1 MRETESSIEKRNT
14 HKNHLSK
21 DENLHIS
28 FLCCIFALEMT
39 NQSLYDIILPLAI
52 ADVYTYNIPEALL
65 PIAYRQSPIIG
76 CRVLVPLGKKSIIGI
91 IYRQHEGELPA
102 NVKVRDVL
110 QIIDD
115 TPIVTT
121 EQLKLWEWLSS
132 YYMCTLGEVM
142 AAALPSE
149 IIDDNYSAATT
160 QYIQLSPAFLAKEAQ
175 EQLLGE
181 LKRAKKQEQLV
192 RDFLRLAQN
201 YQVERRA
208 LLDQSGVSGAILRT
222 LIDKGIFL
230 EEERP
235 ISRLR
240 QYNGET
246 QQPHPL
252 DSQQTKAIKEIRES
266 WQEKNVTL
274 LHGVTSS
281 GKTEVYIHLI
291 EEVLQQGKQVLY
303 LVPEIALTTQLTDR
317 LQAVFGDKLVV
328 YHSKFS
334 NAERV
339 EIYNQVQCSSTE
351 VQHSSKLSSEEKT
364 ILNYIEREALN
375 HAEQVETPKTRGRLI
390 LGARSAIFLPF
401 SNLGLIIVDEEHEPS
416 YKQQDPAPRYH
427 ARSAAIMMAHWYGAK
442 VLLGTATPS
451 IESYYN
457 ALTGKYGLVE
467 MTERFQGLQLPQITL
482 IDLQRQYHRKEM
494 YGHFSD
500 PLVDRIR
507 EELAKGKQVI
517 LFQNRRG
524 YAPFLQCPSCGEVP
538 KCPNC
543 DVSMTYHKAN
553 RTLVCHCCGHS
564 SSAQNHCPK
573 CKTEYRTQG
582 FGTERLEEEI
592 QGLFPEARVLRMDLD
607 STRKKDAYQTIID
620 RFAKHEVDILIGTQ
634 MVTKGLHFND
644 VSLVAVLQADSLLN
658 QPDFRSYEHAFQMLE
673 QVSGRAGRTGSQGEV
688 MIQTFNTKNPV
699 FEFLK
704 THNYKGLYHQQIAER
719 ELFKYPPYQRLIM
732 LTLRHRDLGR
742 LEAAATLLQQ
752 SLQQSF
758 GERVSGVIIPS
769 VTKVNNQWVRQI
781 RLRVETTAN
790 ITRAKALV
798 KEHIAI
804 VQQHEKCKG
813 TIILP
818 DVDPM

>member
-1 MRETESSIEKRNT
+1 MQ
-14 HKNHLSK
+14 
-21 DENLHIS
+21 
-28 FLCCIFALEMT
+28 F
-39 NQSLYDIILPLAI
+39 DIILPLAI
-52 ADVYTYNIPEALL
+52 ADVYTYNIPDALL
-65 PIAYRQSPIIG
+65 PIANRQLPTTG
-76 CRVLVPLGKKSIIGI
+76 CRVLVPLGKKSVIGI

-102 NVKVRDVL
+102 SVKVRDAL
-110 QIIDD
+110 QIIDE
-115 TPIVTT
+115 TPIITA

-160 QYIQLSPAFLAKEAQ
+160 QYIQLSPAYLAKEAQ

-181 LKRAKKQEQLV
+181 LKRAKKQEQLM

-201 YQVERRA
+201 YQVERRV
-208 LLDQSGVSGAILRT
+208 LLEQSGVSGAILRT
-222 LIDKGIFL
+222 LIDKQIFL
-230 EEERP
+230 EEDRP

-240 QYNGET
+240 QYTGET
-246 QQPHPL
+246 QKPHAL
-252 DSQQTKAIKEIRES
+252 DSQQSRAREEIRKS

-317 LQAVFGDKLVV
+317 LQAVFGDQLVV

-339 EIYNQVQCSSTE
+339 EIYHE
-351 VQHSSKLSSEEKT
+351 VKGDEAMR
-364 ILNYIEREALN
+364 REAR
-375 HAEQVETPKTRGRLI
+375 VI

-401 SNLGLIIVDEEHEPS
+401 SDLGLIIVDEEHEPS

-427 ARSAAIMMAHWYGAK
+427 ARSAAIMIANWYGAK

-457 ALTGKYGLVE
+457 ALNGKYGLVE
-467 MTERFQGLQLPQITL
+467 MTERFQGLQLPHITL

-494 YGHFSD
+494 YGHFAD

-564 SSAQNHCPK
+564 TIAPNYCPK

-592 QGLFPEARVLRMDLD
+592 QGLFPDARVLRMDLD

-688 MIQTFNTKNPV
+688 MIQTFDPKNS
-699 FEFLK
+699 LYQ
-704 THNYKGLYHQQIAER
+704 HLIQHDYQGLYAEQIAER
-719 ELFKYPPYQRLIM
+719 KAFGFPPYHRMIM
-732 LTLRHRDLGR
+732 LTLKHRDIDR
-742 LEAAATLLQQ
+742 LATASRLLQQ
-752 SLQQSF
+752 QLQQVF
-758 GERVSGVIIPS
+758 GTRVSGVILPS
-769 VTKVNNQWVRQI
+769 IARTQNMYVRQI
-781 RLRVETTAN
+781 RLTIEANAN
-790 ITRAKALV
+790 IARAKEMV
-798 KEHIAI
+798 REQIMF
-804 VQQHEKCKG
+804 VQQQTTCKG

>member
-1 MRETESSIEKRNT
+1 M
-14 HKNHLSK
+14 L
-21 DENLHIS
+21 
-28 FLCCIFALEMT
+28 F
-39 NQSLYDIILPLAI
+39 DIILPLAI
-52 ADVYTYNIPEALL
+52 ADVYTYRVVDAREASYGTAA
-65 PIAYRQSPIIG
+65 PIGYGTAMPIGYGTAQAPIG

-91 IYRQHEGELPA
+91 IYRKHEGELPE

-115 TPIVTT
+115 TPIVTA
-121 EQLKLWEWLSS
+121 EQLKLWEWLSN

-149 IIDDNYSAATT
+149 IIDDNYSATTT
-160 QYIQLSPAFLAKEAQ
+160 QYIHLHPSQADPLQREITLNSLR
-175 EQLLGE
+175 
-181 LKRAKKQEQLV
+181 RAKAQYKLLEAA
-192 RDFLRLAQN
+192 LRLMGYEAMRRKGN
-201 YQVERRA
+201 EASGIERRV
-208 LLDQSGVSGAILRT
+208 LLEESGVSSAILRI
-222 LIDKGIFL
+222 LIEKEIL
-230 EEERP
+230 CEEERP

-240 QYNGET
+240 QYRGET
-246 QQPHPL
+246 QLPHNL
-252 DSQQTKAIKEIRES
+252 DNQQSRAIAEIRKS

-291 EEVLQQGKQVLY
+291 EEVLKQGKQVLY

-339 EIYNQVQCSSTE
+339 EIYHACHGTPDIGRAEPYGTGDALWDGQRPIGN
-351 VQHSSKLSSEEKT
+351 EEK
-364 ILNYIEREALN
+364 
-375 HAEQVETPKTRGRLI
+375 GRVI

-401 SNLGLIIVDEEHEPS
+401 SDLGLIIVDEEHEPS

-427 ARSAAIMMAHWYGAK
+427 ARSAAIMMASWYGAK

-451 IESYYN
+451 IESYHN
-457 ALTGKYGLVE
+457 ALSGKYGLVE
-467 MTERFQGLQLPQITL
+467 MTERFQGLQLPQITM

-494 YGHFSD
+494 YGHFAD
-500 PLVDRIR
+500 PLVYRIR

-524 YAPFLQCPSCGEVP
+524 YAPFLQCPNCGEVP

-688 MIQTFNTKNPV
+688 MIQTFDPKNS
-699 FEFLK
+699 LYQ
-704 THNYKGLYHQQIAER
+704 HLIQHDYQGLYTEQITER
-719 ELFKYPPYQRLIM
+719 KVFGFPPYHRMIM
-732 LTLRHRDLGR
+732 LTLKHRDMQR
-742 LEAAATLLQQ
+742 LTAASDMLQQ
-752 SLQQSF
+752 RLQQAFST
-758 GERVSGVIIPS
+758 RVSGVILPS
-769 VTKVNNQWVRQI
+769 IARTQNMYVRQI
-781 RLRVETTAN
+781 RLTIEANAN
-790 ITRAKALV
+790 ITRAKKMV
-798 KEHIAI
+798 REQIMF
-804 VQQHEKCKG
+804 VQQQTTCKG

>member
-1 MRETESSIEKRNT
+1 MLIYCFLIK
-14 HKNHLSK
+14 KC
-21 DENLHIS
+21 S
-28 FLCCIFALEMT
+28 FTCTCVFFVVPLQQMM

-65 PIAYRQSPIIG
+65 PIANSQSPITG

-102 NVKVRDVL
+102 SVKVRDVL

-115 TPIVTT
+115 TPIVTA

-160 QYIQLSPAFLAKEAQ
+160 QYIQLSPAYLAKEAQ

-192 RDFLRLAQN
+192 RDFLRLEQN
-201 YQVERRA
+201 YQVERRV
-208 LLDQSGVSGAILRT
+208 LLEQSGVSGAILRT

-240 QYNGET
+240 QYNGEI

-252 DSQQTKAIKEIRES
+252 DSQQSRAITEIQES
-266 WQEKNVTL
+266 WREKTVTL

-339 EIYNQVQCSSTE
+339 EIYHE
-351 VQHSSKLSSEEKT
+351 VKGDEAMR
-364 ILNYIEREALN
+364 REAR
-375 HAEQVETPKTRGRLI
+375 VI

-427 ARSAAIMMAHWYGAK
+427 ARSTAIMMASWYGAK

-451 IESYYN
+451 IESYHN
-457 ALTGKYGLVE
+457 ALSGKYGLVK
-467 MTERFQGLQLPQITL
+467 MTERFQGLQLPQITM

-494 YGHFSD
+494 YGHFAD
-500 PLVDRIR
+500 PLVYRIR

-524 YAPFLQCPSCGEVP
+524 YAPVLQCTKCGEAP

-543 DVSMTYHKAN
+543 DVTMTYHKATN
-553 RTLVCHCCGHS
+553 SLVCHYCGHS
-564 SSAQNHCPK
+564 TRIPSQCPK
-573 CKTEYRTQG
+573 CGGEMRTQG

-592 QGLFPEARVLRMDLD
+592 QGLFPDARVLRMDLD

-644 VSLVAVLQADSLLN
+644 VSLVAVLQADSILN
-658 QPDFRSYEHAFQMLE
+658 QPDFRSYEYAFQMLE

-688 MIQTFNTKNPV
+688 MIQTFNPKNPV
-699 FEFLK
+699 FEHLK
-704 THNYKGLYHQQIAER
+704 AHDYEGLYKQQIAER

-752 SLQQSF
+752 RLQQSF
-758 GERVSGVIIPS
+758 GERVSGVIIPA
-769 VTKVNNQWVRQI
+769 VTKISNQWVRQI
-781 RLRVETTAN
+781 RLRIETTAN
-790 ITRAKALV
+790 ITHAKALL
-798 KEHIAI
+798 KEHISF
-804 VQQHEKCKG
+804 VQQQDKCKG

>member
-1 MRETESSIEKRNT
+1 MRT
-14 HKNHLSK
+14 
-21 DENLHIS
+21 
-28 FLCCIFALEMT
+28 CIFYCTFAVEMI

-52 ADVYTYNIPEALL
+52 ADVYTYQVVDARGASYGTATP
-65 PIAYRQSPIIG
+65 IG

-91 IYRQHEGELPA
+91 IYRKHEGELPA

-110 QIIDD
+110 QIVDD
-115 TPIVTT
+115 TPIITA
-121 EQLKLWEWLSS
+121 EQLKLWEWLSN

-160 QYIQLSPAFLAKEAQ
+160 QYIQLAPAYLAKEAQ
-175 EQLLGE
+175 EQLFGE

-201 YQVERRA
+201 YQVERR
-208 LLDQSGVSGAILRT
+208 LLLEQTGVSGAILRT
-222 LIDKGIFL
+222 LIDKGVFL
-230 EEERP
+230 EEQRP

-240 QYNGET
+240 QYTGQV
-246 QQPHPL
+246 QQPHCL
-252 DSQQTKAIKEIRES
+252 DEQQSQALTAIKQS
-266 WQEKNVTL
+266 WNKTAVTL

-291 EEVLQQGKQVLY
+291 DEMLKQGKQVLY

-339 EIYNQVQCSSTE
+339 EIYNE
-351 VQHSSKLSSEEKT
+351 VKGER
-364 ILNYIEREALN
+364 REAKGK
-375 HAEQVETPKTRGRLI
+375 VI

-401 SNLGLIIVDEEHEPS
+401 SDLGLIIVDEEHEPS

-451 IESYYN
+451 IESYHN
-457 ALTGKYGLVE
+457 ALSGKYGLVE
-467 MTERFQGLQLPQITL
+467 MTERFQGLQLPIITM

-494 YGHFSD
+494 YGHFAD
-500 PLVDRIR
+500 PLVDKIR

-524 YAPFLQCPSCGEVP
+524 YAPVLQCTKCGEAP

-543 DVSMTYHKAN
+543 DVTMTYHKATN
-553 RTLVCHCCGHS
+553 SLVCHYCGHS
-564 SSAQNHCPK
+564 TRIPSQCPK
-573 CKTEYRTQG
+573 CGGEMRTQG

-592 QGLFPEARVLRMDLD
+592 KGLFPEARVARMDLD

-620 RFAKHEVDILIGTQ
+620 RFARHEVDILIGTQ

-658 QPDFRSYEHAFQMLE
+658 TPDFRSYEQAFQMLE

-688 MIQTFNTKNPV
+688 MIQTFNPKNPV
-699 FEFLK
+699 FEYLK
-704 THNYKGLYHQQIAER
+704 AHDYNGLYNQQIAER

-742 LEAAATLLQQ
+742 LDAAATLLQQ
-752 SLQQSF
+752 RLQQSF

-769 VTKVNNQWVRQI
+769 VTKISNQWVRQI

-790 ITRAKALV
+790 IARAKALL
-798 KEHIAI
+798 KEHII
-804 VQQHEKCKG
+804 FVQQQDKCKG

>member
-1 MRETESSIEKRNT
+1 M
-14 HKNHLSK
+14 
-21 DENLHIS
+21 HIS
-28 FLCCIFALEMT
+28 FLFCTFAFEMT

-52 ADVYTYNIPEALL
+52 SDVYTYNIPETIQY
-65 PIAYRQSPIIG
+65 PQIG
-76 CRVLVPLGKKSIIGI
+76 SRVLVPIGRKSIIGI
-91 IYRQHEGELPA
+91 IYRRHEGELAP
-102 NVKVRDVL
+102 NIKVRD
-110 QIIDD
+110 IIQVIDEQ
-115 TPIVTT
+115 PIVTPK
-121 EQLKLWEWLSS
+121 QLQLWEWLAQ

-160 QYIQLSPAFLAKEAQ
+160 QYIQLSPAYIAIEAQ
-175 EQLLGE
+175 EQLFRE
-181 LKRAKKQEQLV
+181 LQRAKKQEQLV

-201 YQVERRA
+201 YQVERRV
-208 LLDQSGVSGAILRT
+208 LLEQSGVSGAILRI
-222 LIDKGIFL
+222 LIDKGVFL
-230 EEERP
+230 EEQRP
-235 ISRLR
+235 ISRLQ
-240 QYNGET
+240 QYTGET
-246 QQPHPL
+246 QSPHTL
-252 DSQQTKAIKEIRES
+252 DQQQSHALTAIQQA
-266 WQEKNVTL
+266 WEKTPVTL

-291 EEVLQQGKQVLY
+291 DQVLKQGKQVLY

-317 LQAVFGDKLVV
+317 LRAVFGDQLVV
-328 YHSKFS
+328 YHSRFS

-339 EIYNQVQCSSTE
+339 EIYNQV
-351 VQHSSKLSSEEKT
+351 
-364 ILNYIEREALN
+364 RGDEAMRRR
-375 HAEQVETPKTRGRLI
+375 ADEAKGMVI

-401 SNLGLIIVDEEHEPS
+401 NDLGLIIVDEEHEPS

-467 MTERFQGLQLPQITL
+467 MKERFKGLQLPQITMV
-482 IDLQRQYHRKEM
+482 DLQRQYHRKEM
-494 YGHFSD
+494 YGHFAD

-524 YAPFLQCPSCGEVP
+524 YAPVLQCTQCGEAP

-543 DVSMTYHKAN
+543 DVTMTYHKATN
-553 RTLVCHCCGHS
+553 ALVCHYCGHS
-564 SSAQNHCPK
+564 TRIPSKCPK
-573 CKTEYRTQG
+573 CGGEMRTQG

-592 QGLFPEARVLRMDLD
+592 KGLFPEARVARMDLD
-607 STRKKDAYQTIID
+607 STRKKDSYQQIID
-620 RFAKHEVDILIGTQ
+620 DFAAHRVDILIGTQ

-658 QPDFRSYEHAFQMLE
+658 MPDFRSYEQAFQMLE

-688 MIQTFNTKNPV
+688 MIQTFNPKNPV
-699 FEFLK
+699 FEYLK
-704 THNYKGLYHQQIAER
+704 AHDYEGLYKQQIAER

-742 LEAAATLLQQ
+742 LDAAATLLQQ
-752 SLQQSF
+752 RLQQSF
-758 GERVSGVIIPS
+758 GERISGVIIPS
-769 VTKVNNQWVRQI
+769 VTKISNQWVRQI

-790 ITRAKALV
+790 IARAKAIL
-798 KEHIAI
+798 KEQILF
-804 VQQHEKCKG
+804 VQQQEKCKG

>member
-1 MRETESSIEKRNT
+1 
-14 HKNHLSK
+14 
-21 DENLHIS
+21 
-28 FLCCIFALEMT
+28 MT
-39 NQSLYDIILPLAI
+39 NNRLVDIILPLAI
-52 ADVYTYNIPEALL
+52 SDVYTYRVSGNGDRVSDIGDRVSDAAL
-65 PIAYRQSPIIG
+65 IG

-91 IYRQHEGELPA
+91 IYREHEGELPA
-102 NVKVRDVL
+102 NVKVRDIEQVV
-110 QIIDD
+110 DK
-115 TPIVTT
+115 TPIVTA
-121 EQLKLWEWLSS
+121 EQLKLWEWLSN

-160 QYIQLSPAFLAKEAQ
+160 QYIQLAPAYLAKEAQ
-175 EQLLGE
+175 EQLLGAFQ
-181 LKRAKKQEQLV
+181 RAKKQEQLV

-201 YQVERRA
+201 YQVERRV
-208 LLDQSGVSGAILRT
+208 LLEQSGVSGAILRT

-240 QYNGET
+240 QYRGET
-246 QQPHPL
+246 QLPHNL
-252 DSQQTKAIKEIRES
+252 DNQQSRAIAEIRKS

-291 EEVLQQGKQVLY
+291 EEVLKQGKQVLY

-339 EIYNQVQCSSTE
+339 EIYHACHGTPDIGRAEPYGTAKGLWDGQRPIGDE
-351 VQHSSKLSSEEKT
+351 AMR
-364 ILNYIEREALN
+364 REAR
-375 HAEQVETPKTRGRLI
+375 VI

-401 SNLGLIIVDEEHEPS
+401 SDLGLIIVDEEHEPS

-427 ARSAAIMMAHWYGAK
+427 ARSAAIMMAQWYGAK

-451 IESYYN
+451 IESYHN
-457 ALTGKYGLVE
+457 ALSGKYGLVE
-467 MTERFQGLQLPQITL
+467 MTERYQGLQLPHITL

-494 YGHFSD
+494 YGHFAD

-507 EELAKGKQVI
+507 EELAKDKQVI

-553 RTLVCHCCGHS
+553 HILVCHCCGHS
-564 SSAQNHCPK
+564 ATAPNHCPK
-573 CKTEYRTQG
+573 CKTEYRAQG

-592 QGLFPEARVLRMDLD
+592 QGLFPKARVLRMDLD

-620 RFAKHEVDILIGTQ
+620 QFAKHEVDILIGTQ

-658 QPDFRSYEHAFQMLE
+658 QPNFRSYEQAFQMLE

-688 MIQTFNTKNPV
+688 MIQTFDPKNSLYQHLI
-699 FEFLK
+699 E
-704 THNYKGLYHQQIAER
+704 HDYQGLYAEQIAER
-719 ELFKYPPYQRLIM
+719 KAFGFPPYHRMIM
-732 LTLRHRDLGR
+732 LTLKHRDMQR
-742 LEAAATLLQQ
+742 LTAASDMLQQ
-752 SLQQSF
+752 RLQQVF
-758 GERVSGVIIPS
+758 GARISGVIMPS
-769 VTKVNNQWVRQI
+769 IARTQNMHVRQI
-781 RLRVETTAN
+781 RLTIEANAN
-790 ITRAKALV
+790 IARAKEMVREQIKLV
-798 KEHIAI
+798 L
-804 VQQHEKCKG
+804 QHATCKG
-813 TIILP
+813 TIIQP

>member
-1 MRETESSIEKRNT
+1 M
-14 HKNHLSK
+14 L
-21 DENLHIS
+21 
-28 FLCCIFALEMT
+28 F
-39 NQSLYDIILPLAI
+39 DIILPLAI
-52 ADVYTYNIPEALL
+52 ADVYTYRVVDAREASYGTAA
-65 PIAYRQSPIIG
+65 PIGNGTAQAPIG

-91 IYRQHEGELPA
+91 IYRKHEGELPES
-102 NVKVRDVL
+102 VKVRDIL
-110 QIIDD
+110 QIVDD
-115 TPIVTT
+115 TPIVTA

-160 QYIQLSPAFLAKEAQ
+160 QYIQLAPAYLAKEAQ
-175 EQLLGE
+175 EQLLGAFQ
-181 LKRAKKQEQLV
+181 RAKKQEQLV

-201 YQVERRA
+201 YQVERRV
-208 LLDQSGVSGAILRT
+208 LLEQSGVSGAILRT

-230 EEERP
+230 EEEHP

-240 QYNGET
+240 QYRGET
-246 QQPHPL
+246 QLPHNL
-252 DSQQTKAIKEIRES
+252 DNQQSRAIAEIRKS

-291 EEVLQQGKQVLY
+291 EEVLKQGKQVLY

-339 EIYNQVQCSSTE
+339 EIYHACHGTPDVGRAKAYGVMGKGEWTPSGLMDASLMGKGDE
-351 VQHSSKLSSEEKT
+351 AMR
-364 ILNYIEREALN
+364 REAR
-375 HAEQVETPKTRGRLI
+375 VI

-401 SNLGLIIVDEEHEPS
+401 SELGLIIVDEEHEPS

-427 ARSAAIMMAHWYGAK
+427 ARSAAIMMASWYGAK

-451 IESYYN
+451 IESYHN
-457 ALTGKYGLVE
+457 ALSGKYGLVE
-467 MTERFQGLQLPQITL
+467 MTERFQGLQLPQITM

-494 YGHFSD
+494 YGHFAD

-553 RTLVCHCCGHS
+553 HTLVCHCCGHS
-564 SSAQNHCPK
+564 TTAPNHCPK
-573 CKTEYRTQG
+573 CNTEYRTQG

-592 QGLFPEARVLRMDLD
+592 HGLFPAARVLRMDLD

-620 RFAKHEVDILIGTQ
+620 QFAKHEVDILIGTQ

-658 QPDFRSYEHAFQMLE
+658 QPNFRSYEQAFQMLE

-688 MIQTFNTKNPV
+688 MIQTFDPKNSLYQHLI
-699 FEFLK
+699 E
-704 THNYKGLYHQQIAER
+704 HDYQGLYAEQIADR
-719 ELFKYPPYQRLIM
+719 KAFGFPPYHRMIM
-732 LTLRHRDLGR
+732 LTLKHRDMQR
-742 LEAAATLLQQ
+742 LTTASDMLQQ
-752 SLQQSF
+752 RLQQVF
-758 GERVSGVIIPS
+758 GARISGVIMPS
-769 VTKVNNQWVRQI
+769 IARTQNMHVRQI
-781 RLRVETTAN
+781 RLTIEANAN
-790 ITRAKALV
+790 IARAKEMVREQIKLV
-798 KEHIAI
+798 L
-804 VQQHEKCKG
+804 QHATCKG
-813 TIILP
+813 TIIQP

>member
-1 MRETESSIEKRNT
+1 
-14 HKNHLSK
+14 
-21 DENLHIS
+21 
-28 FLCCIFALEMT
+28 MT
-39 NQSLYDIILPLAI
+39 NHSLYDIILPLAI
-52 ADVYTYNIPEALL
+52 ADVYTYNIPASLL
-65 PIAYRQSPIIG
+65 PIANSQSPLTG
-76 CRVLVPLGKKSIIGI
+76 RRVLVPLGKKSIIGI
-91 IYRQHEGELPA
+91 IYRKHEGELPA

-115 TPIVTT
+115 TPIVTA

-160 QYIQLSPAFLAKEAQ
+160 QYIQLSPAYLAKEAQ
-175 EQLLGE
+175 EQLLGD

-201 YQVERRA
+201 YQVERR
-208 LLDQSGVSGAILRT
+208 LLLEQAGVSGAILRT

-230 EEERP
+230 EEARA

-240 QYNGET
+240 QYTGEI
-246 QQPHPL
+246 QQPHTL
-252 DSQQTKAIKEIRES
+252 DSQQSRAIAAIRES

-274 LHGVTSS
+274 LHGITSS

-291 EEVLQQGKQVLY
+291 EEILNQGKQVLY

-328 YHSKFS
+328 YHSRFS

-339 EIYNQVQCSSTE
+339 EIYNTIQE
-351 VQHSSKLSSEEKT
+351 NKSKFKIQNSK
-364 ILNYIEREALN
+364 
-375 HAEQVETPKTRGRLI
+375 LI

-401 SNLGLIIVDEEHEPS
+401 SELGLIIVDEEHEPS

-427 ARSAAIMMAHWYGAK
+427 ARSAAIMMAQWYGAK

-451 IESYYN
+451 IESYHN
-457 ALTGKYGLVE
+457 ALSGKYGLVE

-494 YGHFSD
+494 YGHFAD
-500 PLVDRIR
+500 PLVYRIR

-564 SSAQNHCPK
+564 TSAPNHCPK

-592 QGLFPEARVLRMDLD
+592 QGLFPDARVLRMDLD

-620 RFAKHEVDILIGTQ
+620 RFARHEVDILIGTQ

-688 MIQTFNTKNPV
+688 IIQTFDPKNS
-699 FEFLK
+699 
-704 THNYKGLYHQQIAER
+704 LYQHLIHHDYQALYAEQVAER
-719 ELFKYPPYQRLIM
+719 KAFGFPPYHRMIM
-732 LTLRHRDLGR
+732 LTLKHRDIQR
-742 LEAAATLLQQ
+742 LSTASDMLQQ
-752 SLQQSF
+752 QLQKVF
-758 GERVSGVIIPS
+758 GTRVSGVIEPS
-769 VTKVNNQWVRQI
+769 IARTQNMYVRQI
-781 RLRVETTAN
+781 RLTIEATAN
-790 ITRAKALV
+790 IARAKEMIREQI
-798 KEHIAI
+798 KW
-804 VQQHEKCKG
+804 VQQQNECKG
-813 TIILP
+813 TSIQP
-818 DVDPM
+818 DIDPI

>member
-1 MRETESSIEKRNT
+1 M
-14 HKNHLSK
+14 
-21 DENLHIS
+21 
-28 FLCCIFALEMT
+28 
-39 NQSLYDIILPLAI
+39 LYDIILPLAI
-52 ADVYTYNIPEALL
+52 SDVYTYNIPETIQY
-65 PIAYRQSPIIG
+65 PQIG
-76 CRVLVPLGKKSIIGI
+76 SRVLVPIGRKSIIGI
-91 IYRQHEGELPA
+91 IYRSHEGELTP
-102 NVKVRDVL
+102 NIKVRD
-110 QIIDD
+110 IIQVIDEQ
-115 TPIVTT
+115 PIVTT
-121 EQLKLWEWLSS
+121 KQLQLWGWLAQ

-160 QYIQLSPAFLAKEAQ
+160 QYIQLSPAYLAPKAQ
-175 EQLLGE
+175 EKLLGE

-201 YQVERRA
+201 YQVERRV
-208 LLDQSGVSGAILRT
+208 LLEQSGVSGAILRT
-222 LIDKGIFL
+222 LIDKGVFL

-240 QYNGET
+240 QYAGET
-246 QQPHPL
+246 QQPHSL
-252 DSQQTKAIKEIRES
+252 DSQQSRATEEIRKS

-291 EEVLQQGKQVLY
+291 DQVLKQGKQVLY

-317 LQAVFGDKLVV
+317 LRAVFGNQLVV
-328 YHSKFS
+328 YHSRFS

-339 EIYNQVQCSSTE
+339 EIYHE
-351 VQHSSKLSSEEKT
+351 VKGDEAMR
-364 ILNYIEREALN
+364 REAR
-375 HAEQVETPKTRGRLI
+375 VI

-401 SNLGLIIVDEEHEPS
+401 SDLGLIIVDEEHEPS

-451 IESYYN
+451 IESYHN
-457 ALTGKYGLVE
+457 ALSGKYGLVK
-467 MTERFQGLQLPQITL
+467 MKERYKGLQLPQITM

-494 YGHFSD
+494 YGHFAD

-524 YAPFLQCPSCGEVP
+524 YAPVLQCTKCGEAP

-543 DVSMTYHKAN
+543 DVTMTYHKATN
-553 RTLVCHCCGHS
+553 SLVCHYCGHNKPTPS
-564 SSAQNHCPK
+564 PSLEGGEKEVLPFRGGFRRGCPK
-573 CKTEYRTQG
+573 CGGEMRTQG

-592 QGLFPEARVLRMDLD
+592 KGLFPDARIVRMDLD
-607 STRKKDAYQTIID
+607 STRKKDSYQRIID
-620 RFAKHEVDILIGTQ
+620 DFAAHRVDILIGTQ

-658 QPDFRSYEHAFQMLE
+658 TPDFRSYEQAFQMLE

-688 MIQTFNTKNPV
+688 MIQTFNPKNPV

-704 THNYKGLYHQQIAER
+704 THDYEGLYQQQIAER

-732 LTLRHRDLGR
+732 LTLRHRDLCR
-742 LEAAATLLQQ
+742 LDAAATLLQQ
-752 SLQQSF
+752 RLQQSF

-769 VTKVNNQWVRQI
+769 VTKISNQWVRQI
-781 RLRVETTAN
+781 RLRIETTAN
-790 ITRAKALV
+790 IARAKALV
-798 KEHIAI
+798 KEHITF
-804 VQQHEKCKG
+804 VQQQEKCKG

>member
-1 MRETESSIEKRNT
+1 M
-14 HKNHLSK
+14 K
-21 DENLHIS
+21 DENLHM
-28 FLCCIFALEMT
+28 CIFCRTFAFEMT
-39 NQSLYDIILPLAI
+39 DQSLYDIILPLAI
-52 ADVYTYNIPEALL
+52 ADVYTYRTPSIPLQGG
-65 PIAYRQSPIIG
+65 RDVIG
-76 CRVLVPLGKKSIIGI
+76 CRVLVPLGKKSVIGI
-91 IYRQHEGELPA
+91 IYRKHEGELSA
-102 NVKVRDVL
+102 SVKVRDVL
-110 QIIDD
+110 QIVDEA
-115 TPIVTT
+115 PIVTA
-121 EQLKLWEWLSS
+121 EQIKLWEWLSS

-160 QYIQLSPAFLAKEAQ
+160 QYIQLAPAYLAQEAQ
-175 EQLLGE
+175 EQLFGE

-201 YQVERRA
+201 YQVERR
-208 LLDQSGVSGAILRT
+208 LLLEQTGVSGAILRT

-240 QYNGET
+240 QYKGET
-246 QQPHPL
+246 QKPHTL
-252 DSQQTKAIKEIRES
+252 DSQQSRAIEEIRKS

-317 LQAVFGDKLVV
+317 LQAVFGDRLVV

-334 NAERV
+334 NSERV
-339 EIYNQVQCSSTE
+339 EIYHTCHGTLDIGRAEPYGTGDALWDGQRPIG
-351 VQHSSKLSSEEKT
+351 EEAKG
-364 ILNYIEREALN
+364 ERREAR
-375 HAEQVETPKTRGRLI
+375 VI

-401 SNLGLIIVDEEHEPS
+401 SELGLIIVDEEHEPS

-427 ARSAAIMMAHWYGAK
+427 ARSAAIMMAQWYGAK

-451 IESYYN
+451 IESYHN
-457 ALTGKYGLVE
+457 ALSGKYGLVE
-467 MTERFQGLQLPQITL
+467 MTERFQGLQLPTITM

-494 YGHFSD
+494 YGHFAD

-564 SSAQNHCPK
+564 ISAPSHCPK

-644 VSLVAVLQADSLLN
+644 VSLVAVLQADSMLN

-688 MIQTFNTKNPV
+688 MIQTFDPKNS
-699 FEFLK
+699 LYQ
-704 THNYKGLYHQQIAER
+704 HLIAHDYQGLYSEQITER
-719 ELFKYPPYQRLIM
+719 KAFGFPPYHRMIM
-732 LTLRHRDLGR
+732 LTLKHRDMQR
-742 LEAAATLLQQ
+742 LTAASSMLQQ
-752 SLQQSF
+752 RLQQVF
-758 GERVSGVIIPS
+758 GSRVSGVILPS
-769 VTKVNNQWVRQI
+769 VARTQNMYVRQI
-781 RLRVETTAN
+781 RLTIEANAN
-790 ITRAKALV
+790 IVRAKELV
-798 KEHIAI
+798 REHIGF
-804 VQQHEKCKG
+804 VQQQSACKG

>member
-1 MRETESSIEKRNT
+1 M
-14 HKNHLSK
+14 
-21 DENLHIS
+21 HIS
-28 FLCCIFALEMT
+28 FLFCTFAFEMT

-65 PIAYRQSPIIG
+65 PIANRQSPIIG

-91 IYRQHEGELPA
+91 IYRKHEGELLA
-102 NVKVRDVL
+102 NIKVRDVL
-110 QIIDD
+110 QIVDE
-115 TPIVTT
+115 TPIVTA

-160 QYIQLSPAFLAKEAQ
+160 QYIQLSPAYLAKEAQ

-201 YQVERRA
+201 YQVERR
-208 LLDQSGVSGAILRT
+208 LLLEQTGVSGAILRT
-222 LIDKGIFL
+222 LIDKGIFI

-246 QQPHPL
+246 QQPHSL
-252 DSQQTKAIKEIRES
+252 DNQQSKAIKEIRES
-266 WQEKNVTL
+266 WKEKNVTL

-291 EEVLQQGKQVLY
+291 EEMLQQGKQVLY

-339 EIYNQVQCSSTE
+339 EIYNTIKENNSEFKIQN
-351 VQHSSKLSSEEKT
+351 SK
-364 ILNYIEREALN
+364 
-375 HAEQVETPKTRGRLI
+375 LI

-401 SNLGLIIVDEEHEPS
+401 NNLGLIIVDEEHEPS

-451 IESYYN
+451 IESYHN
-457 ALTGKYGLVE
+457 ALSGKYGLVE
-467 MTERFQGLQLPQITL
+467 MKERFQGLQLPQITM

-494 YGHFSD
+494 YGHFAD

-524 YAPFLQCPSCGEVP
+524 YAPVLQCTKCGEAP

-543 DVSMTYHKAN
+543 DVTMTYHKATN
-553 RTLVCHCCGHS
+553 SLVCHYCGHS
-564 SSAQNHCPK
+564 TRIPSKCPK
-573 CKTEYRTQG
+573 CGGEMRTQG

-592 QGLFPEARVLRMDLD
+592 QGLFPEARVARMDLD

-620 RFAKHEVDILIGTQ
+620 RFANHEVDILIGTQ

-658 QPDFRSYEHAFQMLE
+658 TPDFRSYEQAFQMLE

-688 MIQTFNTKNPV
+688 MIQTFNPKNPI
-699 FEFLK
+699 FEYLK
-704 THNYKGLYHQQIAER
+704 AHDYEGLYQQQIAER

-752 SLQQSF
+752 RLQQSF

-769 VTKVNNQWVRQI
+769 VTKISNQWVRQI

-790 ITRAKALV
+790 IAQAKALV
-798 KEHIAI
+798 KEHITF
-804 VQQHEKCKG
+804 VQRQEKSKG

>member
-1 MRETESSIEKRNT
+1 
-14 HKNHLSK
+14 
-21 DENLHIS
+21 
-28 FLCCIFALEMT
+28 MT
-39 NQSLYDIILPLAI
+39 DQSLYDIILPLAI
-52 ADVYTYNIPEALL
+52 ADVYTYRVVDAREASYGTATPNGDGRAQAL
-65 PIAYRQSPIIG
+65 IG
-76 CRVLVPLGKKSIIGI
+76 RRVLVPLGKKSVIGI
-91 IYRQHEGELPA
+91 IYRKHEGELPA

-110 QIIDD
+110 QIVDE
-115 TPIVTT
+115 TPIVTA

-160 QYIQLSPAFLAKEAQ
+160 QYIQLSPAYLAKETQ
-175 EQLLGE
+175 EQLFRE

-192 RDFLRLAQN
+192 REFLRLAQN
-201 YQVERRA
+201 YQVERR
-208 LLDQSGVSGAILRT
+208 LLLEQAGVSGAILRT

-240 QYNGET
+240 QYKGDT
-246 QQPHPL
+246 QKPHTL
-252 DSQQTKAIKEIRES
+252 DSQQSRAIEEIQRS

-317 LQAVFGDKLVV
+317 LQAVFGDRLVV

-339 EIYNQVQCSSTE
+339 EIYNE
-351 VQHSSKLSSEEKT
+351 VKGDRLK
-364 ILNYIEREALN
+364 
-375 HAEQVETPKTRGRLI
+375 VKGRVI

-401 SNLGLIIVDEEHEPS
+401 SELGLIIVDEEHEPS

-427 ARSAAIMMAHWYGAK
+427 ARSAAIMMAQWYGAK

-451 IESYYN
+451 IESYHN
-457 ALTGKYGLVE
+457 ALSGKYGLVE
-467 MTERFQGLQLPQITL
+467 MTERFQGLQLPTITM

-494 YGHFSD
+494 YGHFAD

-524 YAPFLQCPSCGEVP
+524 YAPFLQCTSCGEVP

-564 SSAQNHCPK
+564 ISAPSHCPK

-658 QPDFRSYEHAFQMLE
+658 TPDFRSYEQAFQMLE

-688 MIQTFNTKNPV
+688 MIQTFDPKNS
-699 FEFLK
+699 LYQHLIA
-704 THNYKGLYHQQIAER
+704 HNYQGLYSEQIAER
-719 ELFKYPPYQRLIM
+719 KAFGFPPYHRMIM
-732 LTLRHRDLGR
+732 LTLKHRDMQR
-742 LEAAATLLQQ
+742 LTAASSMLQQ
-752 SLQQSF
+752 RLQQAF
-758 GERVSGVIIPS
+758 GSRVSGVILPS
-769 VTKVNNQWVRQI
+769 VARTQNMYVRQI
-781 RLRVETTAN
+781 RLTIEANAN
-790 ITRAKALV
+790 IVRAKELV
-798 KEHIAI
+798 REHIGF
-804 VQQHEKCKG
+804 VQQQSGCKG

>member
-1 MRETESSIEKRNT
+1 M
-14 HKNHLSK
+14 
-21 DENLHIS
+21 
-28 FLCCIFALEMT
+28 
-39 NQSLYDIILPLAI
+39 LYDIILPLAI
-52 ADVYTYNIPEALL
+52 SDVYTYNIPETIQY
-65 PIAYRQSPIIG
+65 PQIG
-76 CRVLVPLGKKSIIGI
+76 SRVLVPIGRKSIIGI
-91 IYRQHEGELPA
+91 IYRSHEGELAP
-102 NVKVRDVL
+102 NIKVRD
-110 QIIDD
+110 IIQVIDEQ
-115 TPIVTT
+115 PIVTSK
-121 EQLKLWEWLSS
+121 QLQLWDWLAQ

-160 QYIQLSPAFLAKEAQ
+160 QYIQLSPAYLTKEAQ

-201 YQVERRA
+201 YQVERRM
-208 LLDQSGVSGAILRT
+208 LLEQSGVSGAILRT

-240 QYNGET
+240 QYNGEI
-246 QQPHPL
+246 QQPHHL
-252 DSQQTKAIKEIRES
+252 DSQQSRAITEIRES

-291 EEVLQQGKQVLY
+291 EEVLQQGRQVLY

-339 EIYNQVQCSSTE
+339 EIYNTIKENNSEFKIQN
-351 VQHSSKLSSEEKT
+351 SK
-364 ILNYIEREALN
+364 
-375 HAEQVETPKTRGRLI
+375 LI

-401 SNLGLIIVDEEHEPS
+401 KDLGLIIVDEEHEPS

-427 ARSAAIMMAHWYGAK
+427 ARSAAIMMAHWYDAK

-451 IESYYN
+451 IESYHN
-457 ALTGKYGLVE
+457 ALSGKYGLVE
-467 MTERFQGLQLPQITL
+467 MKERFQGLQLPQITM

-494 YGHFSD
+494 YGHFAD
-500 PLVDRIR
+500 PLVDKIR
-507 EELAKGKQVI
+507 EELSKGKQVI

-524 YAPFLQCPSCGEVP
+524 YAPVLQCTKCGEAP

-543 DVSMTYHKAN
+543 DVTMTYHKATN
-553 RTLVCHCCGHS
+553 SLVCHYCGHS
-564 SSAQNHCPK
+564 TRIPSKCPK
-573 CKTEYRTQG
+573 CGGEMRTQG

-592 QGLFPEARVLRMDLD
+592 QGLFPEARVARMDLD
-607 STRKKDAYQTIID
+607 STRKKDSYQQIID
-620 RFAKHEVDILIGTQ
+620 DFAAHRVDILIGTQ

-658 QPDFRSYEHAFQMLE
+658 TPDFRSYEQAFQMLE

-688 MIQTFNTKNPV
+688 MIQTFNPKNPV
-699 FEFLK
+699 FEHLK
-704 THNYKGLYHQQIAER
+704 AHDYEGLYSQQIAER
-719 ELFKYPPYQRLIM
+719 ELFRYPPYQRLIM

-742 LEAAATLLQQ
+742 LDAAATLLQQ
-752 SLQQSF
+752 RLQQSF

-769 VTKVNNQWVRQI
+769 VTKISNQWVRQI

-790 ITRAKALV
+790 IARAKALL
-798 KEHIAI
+798 KEHIAF

>member
-1 MRETESSIEKRNT
+1 M
-14 HKNHLSK
+14 L
-21 DENLHIS
+21 
-28 FLCCIFALEMT
+28 F
-39 NQSLYDIILPLAI
+39 DIILPLAI
-52 ADVYTYNIPEALL
+52 ADVYTYNIPETIQYPLT
-65 PIAYRQSPIIG
+65 G
-76 CRVLVPLGKKSIIGI
+76 KRVLVSLGRKSIVGI
-91 IYRQHEGELPA
+91 IYRKHEGELPT
-102 NVKVRDVL
+102 NIKVRDVL
-110 QIIDD
+110 QIIDEE
-115 TPIVTT
+115 PIVTA

-160 QYIQLSPAFLAKEAQ
+160 QYIQLAPAYLAKEAQ

-201 YQVERRA
+201 YQVERRV
-208 LLDQSGVSGAILRT
+208 LLEQSGVSGAILRT
-222 LIDKGIFL
+222 LIEKGVFL
-230 EEERP
+230 EEQRP
-235 ISRLR
+235 VSRLL
-240 QYNGET
+240 QYTGEIQSPKT
-246 QQPHPL
+246 LDIQQSRAL
-252 DSQQTKAIKEIRES
+252 TAIQRA
-266 WQEKNVTL
+266 WEKTPVTL

-291 EEVLQQGKQVLY
+291 DQALKQGKQVLY

-317 LQAVFGDKLVV
+317 LRAVFGDQLLV

-339 EIYNQVQCSSTE
+339 EIYNQVQYSSTV
-351 VQHSSKLSSEEKT
+351 VQHSSKLSPKEKT
-364 ILNYIEREALN
+364 ILNNIEREALN
-375 HAEQVETPKTRGRLI
+375 HAEQVETPQTRGRLI

-401 SNLGLIIVDEEHEPS
+401 NDLGLIIVDEEHEPS

-427 ARSAAIMMAHWYGAK
+427 ARSAAIMMAYWYGAK

-457 ALTGKYGLVE
+457 ALSGKYGLVE
-467 MTERFQGLQLPQITL
+467 MKERFQGLQLPQISM

-494 YGHFSD
+494 YGHFAD

-524 YAPFLQCPSCGEVP
+524 YAPVLQCTQCGEAP

-543 DVSMTYHKAN
+543 DVTMTYHKATN
-553 RTLVCHCCGHS
+553 SLVCHYCGHS
-564 SSAQNHCPK
+564 TRIPSKCPK
-573 CKTEYRTQG
+573 CGGEMRTQG

-592 QGLFPEARVLRMDLD
+592 QGLFPEARVARMDLD

-620 RFAKHEVDILIGTQ
+620 RFANHEVDILIGTQ

-658 QPDFRSYEHAFQMLE
+658 TPDFRSYEQAFQMLE

-688 MIQTFNTKNPV
+688 MMQTFNPKNPV
-699 FEFLK
+699 FEYLK
-704 THNYKGLYHQQIAER
+704 THDYEGLYQQQIAER

-752 SLQQSF
+752 RLQQSF

-769 VTKVNNQWVRQI
+769 VTKISNQWVRQI

-790 ITRAKALV
+790 IAQAKALV
-798 KEHIAI
+798 KEHITF
-804 VQQHEKCKG
+804 VQRQEKSKG

>member
-1 MRETESSIEKRNT
+1 
-14 HKNHLSK
+14 
-21 DENLHIS
+21 
-28 FLCCIFALEMT
+28 MT

-52 ADVYTYNIPEALL
+52 ADVYTYNIPDTLL
-65 PIAYRQSPIIG
+65 PIANCQSPTTG
-76 CRVLVPLGKKSIIGI
+76 RRVLVPLGKKSVIGI
-91 IYRQHEGELPA
+91 IYRRHEGELAP
-102 NVKVRDVL
+102 NIKVRD
-110 QIIDD
+110 IIQVIDEQ
-115 TPIVTT
+115 PIVTSK
-121 EQLKLWEWLSS
+121 QFQLWEWLAQ

-160 QYIQLSPAFLAKEAQ
+160 QYIQLSPAYLAPEAR
-175 EQLLGE
+175 EQLFKE
-181 LKRAKKQEQLV
+181 LQRAKKQEQLV

-201 YQVERRA
+201 YQVERRV
-208 LLDQSGVSGAILRT
+208 LLEQSGVSGAILRI
-222 LIDKGIFL
+222 LIDKGVFL
-230 EEERP
+230 EEQRP
-235 ISRLR
+235 ISRLQ
-240 QYNGET
+240 QYTGET
-246 QQPHPL
+246 QSPHTL
-252 DSQQTKAIKEIRES
+252 DQQQSNALSAIQQA
-266 WQEKNVTL
+266 WEKTPVTL

-291 EEVLQQGKQVLY
+291 DQVLKQGKQVLY

-317 LQAVFGDKLVV
+317 LRAVFGDQLVV
-328 YHSKFS
+328 YHSRFS

-339 EIYNQVQCSSTE
+339 EIYNTIKENNSEFKIQN
-351 VQHSSKLSSEEKT
+351 SK
-364 ILNYIEREALN
+364 
-375 HAEQVETPKTRGRLI
+375 LI

-401 SNLGLIIVDEEHEPS
+401 NDLGLIIVDEEHEPS

-467 MTERFQGLQLPQITL
+467 MKERYKGLQLPQITM

-494 YGHFSD
+494 YGHFAD

-524 YAPFLQCPSCGEVP
+524 YAPVLQCTKCGEAP

-543 DVSMTYHKAN
+543 DVTMTYHKATN
-553 RTLVCHCCGHS
+553 SLICHYCGHS
-564 SSAQNHCPK
+564 TRIPSKCPK
-573 CKTEYRTQG
+573 CGGEMRTQG

-592 QGLFPEARVLRMDLD
+592 KGLFPEARVARMDLD
-607 STRKKDAYQTIID
+607 STRKKDSYQQIID
-620 RFAKHEVDILIGTQ
+620 DFAAHRVDILIGTQ

-658 QPDFRSYEHAFQMLE
+658 MPDFRSYEQAFQMLE

-688 MIQTFNTKNPV
+688 MIQTFNPKNPV
-699 FEFLK
+699 FEYLK
-704 THNYKGLYHQQIAER
+704 AHNYEGLYHQQIAER

-742 LEAAATLLQQ
+742 LDAAATLLQQ
-752 SLQQSF
+752 RLQQSF

-769 VTKVNNQWVRQI
+769 VTKVSNQWVRQI

-790 ITRAKALV
+790 IARAKALL
-798 KEHIAI
+798 KEHII
-804 VQQHEKCKG
+804 FVQQQDKCKG

>member
-1 MRETESSIEKRNT
+1 
-14 HKNHLSK
+14 
-21 DENLHIS
+21 
-28 FLCCIFALEMT
+28 MT

-52 ADVYTYNIPEALL
+52 ADVYTYNIPDVLL
-65 PIAYRQSPIIG
+65 PIANRQSPTTG
-76 CRVLVPLGKKSIIGI
+76 CRVLVPLGKKSVIGI
-91 IYRQHEGELPA
+91 IYRRHEGELAP
-102 NVKVRDVL
+102 NIKVRDVI
-110 QIIDD
+110 QVIDEQ
-115 TPIVTT
+115 PIVTPK
-121 EQLKLWEWLSS
+121 QLQLWEWLAQ

-160 QYIQLSPAFLAKEAQ
+160 QYIQLSPAYLAPEAQ
-175 EQLLGE
+175 EQLLKE
-181 LKRAKKQEQLV
+181 LQRAKKQEQLV

-201 YQVERRA
+201 YQAERRI
-208 LLDQSGVSGAILRT
+208 LLEQSGVSGAILRT

-230 EEERP
+230 EEQRP
-235 ISRLR
+235 VSRLQ
-240 QYNGET
+240 QYSGNT
-246 QQPHPL
+246 QSPHTL
-252 DSQQTKAIKEIRES
+252 DQQQSKALVDIQQS
-266 WQEKNVTL
+266 WEKTPVTL

-291 EEVLQQGKQVLY
+291 DQALKQGKQVLY

-317 LQAVFGDKLVV
+317 LRAVFGDQLVV
-328 YHSKFS
+328 YHSRFS

-339 EIYNQVQCSSTE
+339 EIYN
-351 VQHSSKLSSEEKT
+351 KIKGG
-364 ILNYIEREALN
+364 EAM
-375 HAEQVETPKTRGRLI
+375 RLQGKVI

-401 SNLGLIIVDEEHEPS
+401 NNLGLIIVDEEHEPS

-427 ARSAAIMMAHWYGAK
+427 ARSAAIMIAHWHKAK

-467 MTERFQGLQLPQITL
+467 MKERFKGLHLPQITM

-494 YGHFSD
+494 YGHFAD

-507 EELAKGKQVI
+507 EELSKGKQVI

-524 YAPFLQCPSCGEVP
+524 YAPVLQCTKCGEAP

-543 DVSMTYHKAN
+543 DVTMTYHKATN
-553 RTLVCHCCGHS
+553 SLVCHYCGHS
-564 SSAQNHCPK
+564 TRIPTKCPK
-573 CKTEYRTQG
+573 CGGEMRTQG

-592 QGLFPEARVLRMDLD
+592 RGLFPEARVARMDLD
-607 STRKKDAYQTIID
+607 STRKKDSYQQIID
-620 RFAKHEVDILIGTQ
+620 DFAAHRVDILIGTQ

-658 QPDFRSYEHAFQMLE
+658 MPDFRSYEQAFQMLE

-688 MIQTFNTKNPV
+688 MIQTFNPKNPV
-699 FEFLK
+699 YEFLK
-704 THNYKGLYHQQIAER
+704 VHNYEGIYKQQIAER

-742 LEAAATLLQQ
+742 LDAAATMLQQ
-752 SLQQSF
+752 RLQQSF
-758 GERVSGVIIPS
+758 GDRVSGVIIPS
-769 VTKVNNQWVRQI
+769 VTKVSNQWVRQI
-781 RLRVETTAN
+781 RLRVETSAN
-790 ITRAKALV
+790 IARAKALL
-798 KEHIAI
+798 KEHIAF
-804 VQQHEKCKG
+804 VQQQGNCKG
-813 TIILP
+813 TVILP

>member
-1 MRETESSIEKRNT
+1 
-14 HKNHLSK
+14 
-21 DENLHIS
+21 
-28 FLCCIFALEMT
+28 MT
-39 NQSLYDIILPLAI
+39 DQSLYDIILPLAI
-52 ADVYTYNIPEALL
+52 ADVYTYNVPDALL
-65 PIAYRQSPIIG
+65 PIANCQSQIIG
-76 CRVLVPLGKKSIIGI
+76 RRVLVPLGKKSIIGI
-91 IYRQHEGELPA
+91 IYRKHEGELPE

-115 TPIVTT
+115 TPIVTA

-149 IIDDNYSAATT
+149 IIDDNYSVATT
-160 QYIQLSPAFLAKEAQ
+160 QYIQLSPAYLANEAQ
-175 EQLLGE
+175 EQLLKD
-181 LKRAKKQEQLV
+181 LQHAKKQEQLV

-201 YQVERRA
+201 YQVERRV
-208 LLDQSGVSGAILRT
+208 LLEQSGVSGAILRT

-240 QYNGET
+240 QYQGDT
-246 QQPHPL
+246 QTPHTL
-252 DSQQTKAIKEIRES
+252 DNQQNKAIAEIQNSWKER
-266 WQEKNVTL
+266 NVTL

-291 EEVLQQGKQVLY
+291 DNVLKQGKQVVY

-328 YHSKFS
+328 YHSRFS

-339 EIYNQVQCSSTE
+339 EIYNGVGNNN
-351 VQHSSKLSSEEKT
+351 SKSK
-364 ILNYIEREALN
+364 IQN
-375 HAEQVETPKTRGRLI
+375 PKLI

-401 SNLGLIIVDEEHEPS
+401 SDLGLIIVDEEHEPS

-451 IESYYN
+451 IESYHN

-467 MTERFQGLQLPQITL
+467 MTERFQGLQLPRITM

-494 YGHFSD
+494 YGHFAD
-500 PLVDRIR
+500 PLVDKIR
-507 EELAKGKQVI
+507 EELAKNKQVI

-524 YAPFLQCPSCGEVP
+524 YAPILQCTKCGEVP
-538 KCPNC
+538 KCGNC
-543 DVSMTYHKAN
+543 DVSMTYHKAT
-553 RTLVCHCCGHS
+553 RSLVCHYCGHS
-564 SSAQNHCPK
+564 IRIPAK
-573 CKTEYRTQG
+573 CTKCGSEMRTQG

-592 QGLFPEARVLRMDLD
+592 QGLFPNACVARMDLD

-658 QPDFRSYEHAFQMLE
+658 MPDFRSYEQAFQMLE
-673 QVSGRAGRTGSQGEV
+673 QVSGRAGRTGAQGEV
-688 MIQTFNTKNPV
+688 IIQTFNPKNHV
-699 FEFLK
+699 FEYLK
-704 THNYKGLYHQQIAER
+704 EHDYKGMFQMQVAER
-719 ELFKYPPYQRLIM
+719 KLFKYPPYQRLIM
-732 LTLRHRDLGR
+732 LTLRHRDLSK
-742 LEAAATLLQQ
+742 LETAALLLQQ
-752 SLQQSF
+752 NLQQSF

-769 VTKVNNQWVRQI
+769 VTKVKNQWGRQI
-781 RLRVETTAN
+781 RLRIETTAN
-790 ITRAKALV
+790 IVRAKSIL
-798 KEHIAI
+798 KEQIAFI
-804 VQQHEKCKG
+804 QQQNNCKG
-813 TIILP
+813 TIIQI
-818 DVDPM
+818 DIDPI

>member
-1 MRETESSIEKRNT
+1 
-14 HKNHLSK
+14 
-21 DENLHIS
+21 
-28 FLCCIFALEMT
+28 MT

-52 ADVYTYNIPEALL
+52 ADVYTYRVVDAREASYGTAT
-65 PIAYRQSPIIG
+65 PIG

-110 QIIDD
+110 QIVDE
-115 TPIVTT
+115 TPIITA
-121 EQLKLWEWLSS
+121 EQLKLWEWLSN

-160 QYIQLSPAFLAKEAQ
+160 QFIQLSPAYLAKEAH

-201 YQVERRA
+201 YQVERR
-208 LLDQSGVSGAILRT
+208 LLLEQAGVSGAILRT

-240 QYNGET
+240 QYKGET
-246 QQPHPL
+246 QKPHTL
-252 DSQQTKAIKEIRES
+252 DSQQSRAIEEIRKS

-339 EIYNQVQCSSTE
+339 EIYHE
-351 VQHSSKLSSEEKT
+351 VKGDEAMR
-364 ILNYIEREALN
+364 REAR
-375 HAEQVETPKTRGRLI
+375 VI

-401 SNLGLIIVDEEHEPS
+401 NNLGLIIVDEEHEPS

-427 ARSAAIMMAHWYGAK
+427 ARSAAIMMAYWYGAK

-451 IESYYN
+451 IESYHN
-457 ALTGKYGLVE
+457 ALSGKYGLVE
-467 MTERFQGLQLPQITL
+467 MKERFQGLQLPQITM

-494 YGHFSD
+494 YGHFAD
-500 PLVDRIR
+500 PLVDKIR

-524 YAPFLQCPSCGEVP
+524 YAPVLQCTKCGEAP

-543 DVSMTYHKAN
+543 DVTMTYHKATN
-553 RTLVCHCCGHS
+553 SLVCHYCGHS
-564 SSAQNHCPK
+564 TRIPSKCPK
-573 CKTEYRTQG
+573 CGGEMRTQG

-592 QGLFPEARVLRMDLD
+592 QGLFPEARVARMDLD

-620 RFAKHEVDILIGTQ
+620 QFANHEVDILIGTQ

-658 QPDFRSYEHAFQMLE
+658 TPDFRSYEQAFQMLE

-688 MIQTFNTKNPV
+688 MIQTFNPKNPV

-704 THNYKGLYHQQIAER
+704 THDYEGLYSQQIAER

-742 LEAAATLLQQ
+742 LEAAASLLQQ
-752 SLQQSF
+752 RLQQSF

-769 VTKVNNQWVRQI
+769 VTKVSNQWVRQI
-781 RLRVETTAN
+781 RLRIETTAN
-790 ITRAKALV
+790 IARAKALV
-798 KEHIAI
+798 KEHITF
-804 VQQHEKCKG
+804 VQQQENCKG

>member
-1 MRETESSIEKRNT
+1 M
-14 HKNHLSK
+14 L
-21 DENLHIS
+21 
-28 FLCCIFALEMT
+28 F
-39 NQSLYDIILPLAI
+39 DIILPLAI
-52 ADVYTYNIPEALL
+52 ADVYTYRVVDAREASYGTAM
-65 PIAYRQSPIIG
+65 PIGNGTAQALIG
-76 CRVLVPLGKKSIIGI
+76 RRVLVPLGKKSIIGI
-91 IYRQHEGELPA
+91 IYRKHEGELPE
-102 NVKVRDVL
+102 NVKVRDIL
-110 QIIDD
+110 QIVDD
-115 TPIVTT
+115 TPIVTA
-121 EQLKLWEWLSS
+121 EQLKLWEWLAN

-160 QYIQLSPAFLAKEAQ
+160 QYIHLHPSQ
-175 EQLLGE
+175 EDPLQREITLNSLR
-181 LKRAKKQEQLV
+181 RAKAQYKLLEAA
-192 RDFLRLAQN
+192 LRLMGYEAMRRKGN
-201 YQVERRA
+201 EASGIERRV
-208 LLDQSGVSGAILRT
+208 LLEESGVSSAILRI
-222 LIDKGIFL
+222 LIEKEIL
-230 EEERP
+230 CEEERP

-240 QYNGET
+240 QYRGET
-246 QQPHPL
+246 QLPHNL
-252 DSQQTKAIKEIRES
+252 DNQQSRAIAEIRKS

-291 EEVLQQGKQVLY
+291 EEVLKQGKQVLY

-339 EIYNQVQCSSTE
+339 EIYHACHGTQDVGRPKAYGVMGKGEWTPSGLMDASLMGKGN
-351 VQHSSKLSSEEKT
+351 
-364 ILNYIEREALN
+364 EA
-375 HAEQVETPKTRGRLI
+375 RGRVI

-401 SNLGLIIVDEEHEPS
+401 KDLGLIIVDEEHEPS

-427 ARSAAIMMAHWYGAK
+427 ARSAAIMMAQWYGAK

-451 IESYYN
+451 IESYHN
-457 ALTGKYGLVE
+457 ALNGKYGLVE
-467 MTERFQGLQLPQITL
+467 MTERFQGLQLPHITL

-494 YGHFSD
+494 YGHFAD

-553 RTLVCHCCGHS
+553 HTLVCHCCGHS
-564 SSAQNHCPK
+564 ATAPNHCPK
-573 CKTEYRTQG
+573 CNTEYRTQG

-592 QGLFPEARVLRMDLD
+592 HGLFPAARVLRMDLD

-620 RFAKHEVDILIGTQ
+620 QFAKHEVDILIGTQ

-658 QPDFRSYEHAFQMLE
+658 QPNFRSYEQAFQMLE

-688 MIQTFNTKNPV
+688 MIQTFDPKNSLYQHLI
-699 FEFLK
+699 E
-704 THNYKGLYHQQIAER
+704 HDYQGLYAEQIAER
-719 ELFKYPPYQRLIM
+719 KAFGFPPYHRMIM
-732 LTLRHRDLGR
+732 LTLKHRDMQR
-742 LEAAATLLQQ
+742 LTTASDMLQQ
-752 SLQQSF
+752 RLQQVF
-758 GERVSGVIIPS
+758 GARISGVIMPS
-769 VTKVNNQWVRQI
+769 IARTQNMHVRQI
-781 RLRVETTAN
+781 RLTIEANAN
-790 ITRAKALV
+790 IARAKEMVREQIKLV
-798 KEHIAI
+798 L
-804 VQQHEKCKG
+804 QHATCKG
-813 TIILP
+813 TIIQP

>member
-1 MRETESSIEKRNT
+1 
-14 HKNHLSK
+14 
-21 DENLHIS
+21 
-28 FLCCIFALEMT
+28 MT
-39 NQSLYDIILPLAI
+39 DQSLYDIILPLAI

-65 PIAYRQSPIIG
+65 PIANRQLPITG

-91 IYRQHEGELPA
+91 IYRQHQGELPA

-110 QIIDD
+110 QIVDE
-115 TPIVTT
+115 TPIITA

-132 YYMCTLGEVM
+132 YYMCTLGEVL

-160 QYIQLSPAFLAKEAQ
+160 QYIQLSPAYLAKEAQ

-201 YQVERRA
+201 YQVERRV
-208 LLDQSGVSGAILRT
+208 LLEQSGVSGAILRT

-240 QYNGET
+240 QYKGET
-246 QQPHPL
+246 QKPHTL
-252 DSQQTKAIKEIRES
+252 DSQQSRAIAEIRES

-339 EIYNQVQCSSTE
+339 EIYNHIRAKNQEPRT
-351 VQHSSKLSSEEKT
+351 KT
-364 ILNYIEREALN
+364 GK
-375 HAEQVETPKTRGRLI
+375 VI

-401 SNLGLIIVDEEHEPS
+401 KDLGLIIIDEEHEPS

-451 IESYYN
+451 IESYHN
-457 ALTGKYGLVE
+457 ALSGKYGFVK
-467 MTERFQGLQLPQITL
+467 MTERFQGLQLPQITM

-494 YGHFSD
+494 YGHFAD

-524 YAPFLQCPSCGEVP
+524 YAPVLQCTKCGEAP

-543 DVSMTYHKAN
+543 DVTMTYHKATN
-553 RTLVCHCCGHS
+553 SLVCHYCGHS
-564 SSAQNHCPK
+564 TRIPSQCPK
-573 CKTEYRTQG
+573 CGGEMRTQG

-592 QGLFPEARVLRMDLD
+592 QGLFPEARVARMDLD

-658 QPDFRSYEHAFQMLE
+658 QPDFRSYEQAFQMLE

-688 MIQTFNTKNPV
+688 MIQTFNPKNPV
-699 FEFLK
+699 FAHLQA
-704 THNYKGLYHQQIAER
+704 HDYKALYAQQVMER
-719 ELFKYPPYQRLIM
+719 EWFKYPPFSRLIS

-752 SLQQSF
+752 RLRQSF

-769 VTKVNNQWVRQI
+769 VTKVSNQWVRQI
-781 RLRVETTAN
+781 RLRIETTAN
-790 ITRAKALV
+790 IARAKALL
-798 KEHIAI
+798 KEHISF
-804 VQQHEKCKG
+804 VQQQEKCKG

>member
-1 MRETESSIEKRNT
+1 
-14 HKNHLSK
+14 
-21 DENLHIS
+21 
-28 FLCCIFALEMT
+28 MT

-52 ADVYTYNIPEALL
+52 ADVYTYNIPDTLL
-65 PIAYRQSPIIG
+65 PIANCQSTITG
-76 CRVLVPLGKKSIIGI
+76 SRVLVPLGKKSVIGI
-91 IYRQHEGELPA
+91 IYRRHKGELAP
-102 NVKVRDVL
+102 NIKVRDIIQVIDQQPIITTKQL
-110 QIIDD
+110 Q
-115 TPIVTT
+115 
-121 EQLKLWEWLSS
+121 LWEWLAQ

-160 QYIQLSPAFLAKEAQ
+160 QYIQLSPAYIAIEAQ

-201 YQVERRA
+201 YQLERRV
-208 LLDQSGVSGAILRT
+208 LLEQSGVSGAILRI
-222 LIDKGIFL
+222 LIDKGVFL
-230 EEERP
+230 EEQRP
-235 ISRLR
+235 ISRLQ
-240 QYNGET
+240 QYTGET
-246 QQPHPL
+246 QSPHTL
-252 DSQQTKAIKEIRES
+252 DQQQSKALVAIQQA
-266 WQEKNVTL
+266 WEKTPVTL

-291 EEVLQQGKQVLY
+291 DQVLKQGKQVLY

-317 LQAVFGDKLVV
+317 LRAVFGDRLVV
-328 YHSKFS
+328 YHSRFS

-339 EIYNQVQCSSTE
+339 EIYNQVKKDE
-351 VQHSSKLSSEEKT
+351 AMRRRGEEAKGM
-364 ILNYIEREALN
+364 
-375 HAEQVETPKTRGRLI
+375 VI

-401 SNLGLIIVDEEHEPS
+401 NDLGLIIVDEEHEPS

-457 ALTGKYGLVE
+457 ALTGKYGFVE
-467 MTERFQGLQLPQITL
+467 MKERYKGLQLPRITM

-494 YGHFSD
+494 YGHFAD

-524 YAPFLQCPSCGEVP
+524 YAPVLQCTKCGEAP

-543 DVSMTYHKAN
+543 DVTMTYHKSTN
-553 RTLVCHCCGHS
+553 SLVCHYCGHS
-564 SSAQNHCPK
+564 IRIPNKCPK
-573 CKTEYRTQG
+573 CGGEMRTQG

-592 QGLFPEARVLRMDLD
+592 KGLFPEARVARMDLD
-607 STRKKDAYQTIID
+607 STRKKDSYQQIID
-620 RFAKHEVDILIGTQ
+620 DFAAHLVDILIGTQ

-658 QPDFRSYEHAFQMLE
+658 MPDFRSYEQAFQMLE
-673 QVSGRAGRTGSQGEV
+673 QVSGRAGRTGGQGEV
-688 MIQTFNTKNPV
+688 MIQTYNPKNPV
-699 FEFLK
+699 FEYLK
-704 THNYKGLYHQQIAER
+704 AHDYEGLYKQQIAER

-742 LEAAATLLQQ
+742 LDTAATLLQQ
-752 SLQQSF
+752 RLQQSF
-758 GERVSGVIIPS
+758 GDRVSGVIIPS
-769 VTKVNNQWVRQI
+769 VTKISNQWVRQI

-790 ITRAKALV
+790 IASAKAIL
-798 KEHIAI
+798 KEQILF
-804 VQQHEKCKG
+804 VQQQDKCKG

>member
-1 MRETESSIEKRNT
+1 
-14 HKNHLSK
+14 
-21 DENLHIS
+21 
-28 FLCCIFALEMT
+28 MT

-65 PIAYRQSPIIG
+65 PIAYRLSPITG

-91 IYRQHEGELPA
+91 IYRKHEGELPA
-102 NVKVRDVL
+102 SVKVRDVL
-110 QIIDD
+110 QIVDES
-115 TPIVTT
+115 PIITA

-160 QYIQLSPAFLAKEAQ
+160 QYIQLSPAYLAKEAQ

-201 YQVERRA
+201 YQVERRM
-208 LLDQSGVSGAILRT
+208 LLEQSGVSGAILRT

-240 QYNGET
+240 QYNGEI
-246 QQPHPL
+246 QQPHSL
-252 DSQQTKAIKEIRES
+252 DSQQSRAIAEIRES

-339 EIYNQVQCSSTE
+339 EIYHE
-351 VQHSSKLSSEEKT
+351 VKGDEAMR
-364 ILNYIEREALN
+364 REAR
-375 HAEQVETPKTRGRLI
+375 VI

-401 SNLGLIIVDEEHEPS
+401 SDLGLIIVDEEHEPS

-451 IESYYN
+451 IESYHN
-457 ALTGKYGLVE
+457 ASSGKYGLVE
-467 MTERFQGLQLPQITL
+467 MKERFQGLQLPQITM

-494 YGHFSD
+494 YGHFAD
-500 PLVDRIR
+500 PLVDKIR
-507 EELAKGKQVI
+507 EELSKGKQVI

-524 YAPFLQCPSCGEVP
+524 YAPVLQCTKCGEAP

-543 DVSMTYHKAN
+543 DVTMTYHKATN
-553 RTLVCHCCGHS
+553 SLVCHYCGHS
-564 SSAQNHCPK
+564 TRIPSKCPK
-573 CKTEYRTQG
+573 CGGEMRTQG

-592 QGLFPEARVLRMDLD
+592 QGLFPEARVARMDLD

-658 QPDFRSYEHAFQMLE
+658 TPDFRSYEQAFQMLE

-688 MIQTFNTKNPV
+688 MIQTFNPKNPV

-704 THNYKGLYHQQIAER
+704 AHDYNGLYNQQIAER

-742 LEAAATLLQQ
+742 LDAAATLLQQ
-752 SLQQSF
+752 RLQQSF

-769 VTKVNNQWVRQI
+769 VTKISNQWVRQI

-790 ITRAKALV
+790 IARAKALL
-798 KEHIAI
+798 KEHIAF

>member
-1 MRETESSIEKRNT
+1 MQ
-14 HKNHLSK
+14 
-21 DENLHIS
+21 
-28 FLCCIFALEMT
+28 F
-39 NQSLYDIILPLAI
+39 DIILPLAI

-65 PIAYRQSPIIG
+65 PIANRQLPITG

-91 IYRQHEGELPA
+91 IYRKHEGELPA
-102 NVKVRDVL
+102 SVKVRDVL
-110 QIIDD
+110 QIVDES
-115 TPIVTT
+115 PIITA

-160 QYIQLSPAFLAKEAQ
+160 QYIQLSPVYLAKEAQ
-175 EQLLGE
+175 EQLFGE

-192 RDFLRLAQN
+192 QDFLRLAQN
-201 YQVERRA
+201 YQVERR
-208 LLDQSGVSGAILRT
+208 LLLEQTGVSGAILRT

-240 QYNGET
+240 QYKGET
-246 QQPHPL
+246 QKPHTL
-252 DSQQTKAIKEIRES
+252 DSQQSRAIEEIRKS

-317 LQAVFGDKLVV
+317 LQAVFGDQLVV

-339 EIYNQVQCSSTE
+339 EIYNE
-351 VQHSSKLSSEEKT
+351 VKG
-364 ILNYIEREALN
+364 ERQEA
-375 HAEQVETPKTRGRLI
+375 KGRVI

-401 SNLGLIIVDEEHEPS
+401 SDLGLIIVDEEHEPS

-427 ARSAAIMMAHWYGAK
+427 ARSAAIMMANWYGAK

-457 ALTGKYGLVE
+457 ALNGKYGLVE
-467 MTERFQGLQLPQITL
+467 MTERFQGLQLPHITL

-494 YGHFSD
+494 YGHFAD

-564 SSAQNHCPK
+564 TIAPNHCPK

-592 QGLFPEARVLRMDLD
+592 QGLFPDARVLRMDLD

-688 MIQTFNTKNPV
+688 MIQTFDPKNS
-699 FEFLK
+699 LYQ
-704 THNYKGLYHQQIAER
+704 HLIQHDYQGLYAEQIAER
-719 ELFKYPPYQRLIM
+719 KAFGFPPYHRMIM
-732 LTLRHRDLGR
+732 LTLKHRDMQR
-742 LEAAATLLQQ
+742 LTAASDMLQQ
-752 SLQQSF
+752 RLQHAF
-758 GERVSGVIIPS
+758 GTRVSGVILPS
-769 VTKVNNQWVRQI
+769 VARTQNMYVRQI
-781 RLRVETTAN
+781 RLTIEANAN
-790 ITRAKALV
+790 IARAKEMV
-798 KEHIAI
+798 REQIMF
-804 VQQHEKCKG
+804 VQQQTTCKG

>member
-1 MRETESSIEKRNT
+1 
-14 HKNHLSK
+14 
-21 DENLHIS
+21 
-28 FLCCIFALEMT
+28 MT
-39 NQSLYDIILPLAI
+39 NQTLYDIILPLAI
-52 ADVYTYNIPEALL
+52 ADVYTYRVVDAREASYGTAAPNGDGRAQAL
-65 PIAYRQSPIIG
+65 IG
-76 CRVLVPLGKKSIIGI
+76 RRVLVPLGKKSIIGI
-91 IYRQHEGELPA
+91 IYRKHEGELPA
-102 NVKVRDVL
+102 SVKVRDVL
-110 QIIDD
+110 QIVDE
-115 TPIVTT
+115 TPIVTA

-160 QYIQLSPAFLAKEAQ
+160 QYIQLSPAYLAKEAQ

-201 YQVERRA
+201 YQVERRI
-208 LLDQSGVSGAILRT
+208 LLEQSGVSGAILRT

-240 QYNGET
+240 QYTGET

-252 DSQQTKAIKEIRES
+252 DSQQSRAIAEIRES
-266 WQEKNVTL
+266 WREKTVTL

-317 LQAVFGDKLVV
+317 LQAVFGDRLVV

-339 EIYNQVQCSSTE
+339 EIYNNIRTKNQEPRT
-351 VQHSSKLSSEEKT
+351 KT
-364 ILNYIEREALN
+364 GK
-375 HAEQVETPKTRGRLI
+375 VI

-401 SNLGLIIVDEEHEPS
+401 SDLGLIIVDEEHEPS

-427 ARSAAIMMAHWYGAK
+427 ARSAAIMMAQWYGAK

-451 IESYYN
+451 IESYHN
-457 ALTGKYGLVE
+457 ALNGKYGLVE

-494 YGHFSD
+494 YGHFAD

-553 RTLVCHCCGHS
+553 RSLVCHCCGHS
-564 SSAQNHCPK
+564 TSAPTLCPK
-573 CKTEYRTQG
+573 CKIEYRTQG

-592 QGLFPEARVLRMDLD
+592 QGLFPEARVLRMDMD

-658 QPDFRSYEHAFQMLE
+658 QPDFRSYEQAFQMLE

-688 MIQTFNTKNPV
+688 MIQTFDPKNS
-699 FEFLK
+699 LYQ
-704 THNYKGLYHQQIAER
+704 HLIQHDYQGLYAEQIAER
-719 ELFKYPPYQRLIM
+719 KAFGFPPYHRMIM
-732 LTLRHRDLGR
+732 LTLKHRDMGR
-742 LEAAATLLQQ
+742 LEAASGLLQQ
-752 SLQQSF
+752 RLHQAF
-758 GERVSGVIIPS
+758 GSRVSGVILPS
-769 VTKVNNQWVRQI
+769 VARTQNMYVRQI
-781 RLRVETTAN
+781 RLTIEVTAN
-790 ITRAKALV
+790 IARAKEV
-798 KEHIAI
+798 VREQSRW
-804 VQQHEKCKG
+804 VQQQTQCKG
-813 TIILP
+813 VVILP

>member
-1 MRETESSIEKRNT
+1 
-14 HKNHLSK
+14 
-21 DENLHIS
+21 
-28 FLCCIFALEMT
+28 MT

-52 ADVYTYNIPEALL
+52 SDVYTYNIPDTLL
-65 PIAYRQSPIIG
+65 PIANCQSPITG

-102 NVKVRDVL
+102 SVKVRDVL
-110 QIIDD
+110 QIVDE
-115 TPIVTT
+115 TPIITA

-160 QYIQLSPAFLAKEAQ
+160 QYIQLSPAYLAQEAQ
-175 EQLLGE
+175 AQLLGE

-201 YQVERRA
+201 YQVERRM
-208 LLDQSGVSGAILRT
+208 LLEQSGVSGAILRT
-222 LIDKGIFL
+222 LIDKGVFL

-240 QYNGET
+240 QYTGET
-246 QQPHPL
+246 QQPHSL
-252 DSQQTKAIKEIRES
+252 DSQQSRVIAEIRES

-291 EEVLQQGKQVLY
+291 KEVLQQGKQVLY

-339 EIYNQVQCSSTE
+339 EIYHE
-351 VQHSSKLSSEEKT
+351 VKGDEAMR
-364 ILNYIEREALN
+364 REAR
-375 HAEQVETPKTRGRLI
+375 VI

-401 SNLGLIIVDEEHEPS
+401 SDLGLIIVDEEHEPS

-451 IESYYN
+451 IESYHN
-457 ALTGKYGLVE
+457 ALSGKYGLVE
-467 MTERFQGLQLPQITL
+467 MKERFQGLQLPQITM

-494 YGHFSD
+494 YGHFAD
-500 PLVDRIR
+500 PLVDKIR

-524 YAPFLQCPSCGEVP
+524 YAPVLQCTKCGEAP

-543 DVSMTYHKAN
+543 DVTMTYHKATN
-553 RTLVCHCCGHS
+553 SLVCHYCGHS
-564 SSAQNHCPK
+564 TRIPSKCPK
-573 CKTEYRTQG
+573 CGGEMRTQG

-592 QGLFPEARVLRMDLD
+592 QGLFPEARVARMDLD

-620 RFAKHEVDILIGTQ
+620 QFANHEVDILIGTQ

-658 QPDFRSYEHAFQMLE
+658 TPDFRSYEQAFQMLE

-688 MIQTFNTKNPV
+688 MIQTFNPKNPV

-704 THNYKGLYHQQIAER
+704 AHDYEGLYRQQIAER

-742 LEAAATLLQQ
+742 LDAAATLLQQ
-752 SLQQSF
+752 RLQQSF

-769 VTKVNNQWVRQI
+769 VTKVSNQWVRQI

-790 ITRAKALV
+790 IALAKALL
-798 KEHIAI
+798 KEHITF
-804 VQQHEKCKG
+804 VQQQEKCKG

>member
-1 MRETESSIEKRNT
+1 
-14 HKNHLSK
+14 
-21 DENLHIS
+21 
-28 FLCCIFALEMT
+28 MT
-39 NQSLYDIILPLAI
+39 DQSLYDIILPLAI
-52 ADVYTYNIPEALL
+52 AEVYTYRISD
-65 PIAYRQSPIIG
+65 IGYRISDIGYRVSDTSLIG
-76 CRVLVPLGKKSIIGI
+76 CRVLVPLGKKSVIGI
-91 IYRQHEGELPA
+91 IYRKHEGELPA
-102 NVKVRDVL
+102 NVKVRNVL
-110 QIIDD
+110 QIVDE
-115 TPIVTT
+115 TPIVTA
-121 EQLKLWEWLSS
+121 EQIKLWEWLSS

-160 QYIQLSPAFLAKEAQ
+160 QYIQLAPAYLAQEAQ
-175 EQLLGE
+175 EQLFGE

-192 RDFLRLAQN
+192 RDFLRLAQHF
-201 YQVERRA
+201 QVERR
-208 LLDQSGVSGAILRT
+208 LLLEQTGVSGAILRT

-240 QYNGET
+240 QYKGET
-246 QQPHPL
+246 QKPHTL
-252 DSQQTKAIKEIRES
+252 DSQQSRAIEEIRKS
-266 WQEKNVTL
+266 WQERNVTL

-317 LQAVFGDKLVV
+317 LQAVFGDRLVV

-339 EIYNQVQCSSTE
+339 EIYHE
-351 VQHSSKLSSEEKT
+351 VKGDEAMR
-364 ILNYIEREALN
+364 REAR
-375 HAEQVETPKTRGRLI
+375 VI

-401 SNLGLIIVDEEHEPS
+401 SELGLIIVDEEHEPS

-427 ARSAAIMMAHWYGAK
+427 ARSAAIMMAQWYGAK

-451 IESYYN
+451 IESYHN
-457 ALTGKYGLVE
+457 ALSGKYGLVE
-467 MTERFQGLQLPQITL
+467 MTERFQGLQLPTISM

-494 YGHFSD
+494 YGHFAD

-524 YAPFLQCPSCGEVP
+524 YAPFLQCPSCGDVP

-564 SSAQNHCPK
+564 ISAPSHCPK
-573 CKTEYRTQG
+573 CETEYRTQG

-607 STRKKDAYQTIID
+607 STRKKDAYQMIID

-688 MIQTFNTKNPV
+688 MIQTFDPNNS
-699 FEFLK
+699 LYQ
-704 THNYKGLYHQQIAER
+704 HLIQHDYQGLYSEQIAER
-719 ELFKYPPYQRLIM
+719 KAFGFPPYHRMIM
-732 LTLRHRDLGR
+732 LTLKHRDMQR
-742 LEAAATLLQQ
+742 LTAASSMLQQ
-752 SLQQSF
+752 RLQQAF
-758 GERVSGVIIPS
+758 GSRVSGVILPS
-769 VTKVNNQWVRQI
+769 VARTQNMYVRQI
-781 RLRVETTAN
+781 RLMIEANAN
-790 ITRAKALV
+790 IVRAKELV
-798 KEHIAI
+798 REHIGF
-804 VQQHEKCKG
+804 VQQQSACKG

>member
-1 MRETESSIEKRNT
+1 MRT
-14 HKNHLSK
+14 
-21 DENLHIS
+21 
-28 FLCCIFALEMT
+28 CIFCCTFAAEMT

-52 ADVYTYNIPEALL
+52 ADVYTYNIPDTLL
-65 PIAYRQSPIIG
+65 PIANRQSPITG
-76 CRVLVPLGKKSIIGI
+76 RRVLVPLGKKSVIGI
-91 IYRQHEGELPA
+91 IYRRHEGELAP
-102 NVKVRDVL
+102 NIKVRDIMQV
-110 QIIDD
+110 IDEQ
-115 TPIVTT
+115 PIVTAK
-121 EQLKLWEWLSS
+121 QLQLWDWLAQ

-160 QYIQLSPAFLAKEAQ
+160 QYIQLSPAYLAKEAQ

-201 YQVERRA
+201 YQVERRI
-208 LLDQSGVSGAILRT
+208 LLEQSGVSGAILRI
-222 LIDKGIFL
+222 LIDKGVFL
-230 EEERP
+230 EEQRP
-235 ISRLR
+235 ISRLQ
-240 QYNGET
+240 QYTGET
-246 QQPHPL
+246 QSPHTL
-252 DSQQTKAIKEIRES
+252 DQQQSHALSAIQQA
-266 WQEKNVTL
+266 WEKTPVTL

-291 EEVLQQGKQVLY
+291 DQVLKQGKQVLY

-317 LQAVFGDKLVV
+317 LRAVFGDQLVV
-328 YHSKFS
+328 YHSRFS

-339 EIYNQVQCSSTE
+339 EIYNRVKEDEAMRRRGEE
-351 VQHSSKLSSEEKT
+351 VKGK
-364 ILNYIEREALN
+364 
-375 HAEQVETPKTRGRLI
+375 VI

-401 SNLGLIIVDEEHEPS
+401 NDLGLIIVDEEHEPS

-467 MTERFQGLQLPQITL
+467 MKERFQGLQLPQITM

-494 YGHFSD
+494 YGHFAD

-507 EELAKGKQVI
+507 EELSKGKQVI

-524 YAPFLQCPSCGEVP
+524 YAPVLQCTQCGEAP

-543 DVSMTYHKAN
+543 DVTMTYHKATN
-553 RTLVCHCCGHS
+553 ALVCHYCGHS
-564 SSAQNHCPK
+564 TRIPSKCPK
-573 CKTEYRTQG
+573 CGGEMRTQG

-592 QGLFPEARVLRMDLD
+592 KGLFPEARVARMDLD
-607 STRKKDAYQTIID
+607 STRKKDSYQQIID
-620 RFAKHEVDILIGTQ
+620 DFAAHRVDILIGTQ

-658 QPDFRSYEHAFQMLE
+658 TPDFRSYEQAFQMLE

-688 MIQTFNTKNPV
+688 MIQTFNPKNPV

-704 THNYKGLYHQQIAER
+704 AHNYEGLYHQQIAER

-732 LTLRHRDLGR
+732 LTLRHRDLER

-752 SLQQSF
+752 RLQQSF

-769 VTKVNNQWVRQI
+769 VTKISNQWVRQI
-781 RLRVETTAN
+781 RLHVETTAN
-790 ITRAKALV
+790 IARAKALL
-798 KEHIAI
+798 KEHIVF
-804 VQQHEKCKG
+804 VQQQEKCKG

>member
-1 MRETESSIEKRNT
+1 MQILFACLRM
-14 HKNHLSK
+14 
-21 DENLHIS
+21 
-28 FLCCIFALEMT
+28 CIFCCTFATEMT

-52 ADVYTYNIPEALL
+52 ADVYTYNIPDILL
-65 PIAYRQSPIIG
+65 PIANCQSPITG
-76 CRVLVPLGKKSIIGI
+76 CRVLVPLGKKSVIGI
-91 IYRQHEGELPA
+91 IYRRHEGELAP
-102 NVKVRDVL
+102 NIKVRDVI
-110 QIIDD
+110 QVIDEQ
-115 TPIVTT
+115 PIVTPQ
-121 EQLKLWEWLSS
+121 QLQLWEWFAQ

-160 QYIQLSPAFLAKEAQ
+160 QYIQLSPAYLATEAQ
-175 EQLLGE
+175 DQLFKDLQ
-181 LKRAKKQEQLV
+181 RAKKQEQLV

-201 YQVERRA
+201 YQVERRV
-208 LLDQSGVSGAILRT
+208 LLEQSGVSGAILRI
-222 LIDKGIFL
+222 LIDKGVFL
-230 EEERP
+230 EEQRP
-235 ISRLR
+235 VSRLQ
-240 QYNGET
+240 QYTGET
-246 QQPHPL
+246 QSPHTL
-252 DSQQTKAIKEIRES
+252 DQQQSKALAAIQQAWGKTP
-266 WQEKNVTL
+266 VTL

-291 EEVLQQGKQVLY
+291 DQALKQGKQVLY

-317 LQAVFGDKLVV
+317 LRAVFGDQLVV
-328 YHSKFS
+328 YHSRFS

-339 EIYNQVQCSSTE
+339 EIYNRVKEDEAMRRRGEE
-351 VQHSSKLSSEEKT
+351 VKGK
-364 ILNYIEREALN
+364 
-375 HAEQVETPKTRGRLI
+375 VI

-401 SNLGLIIVDEEHEPS
+401 SEIGLIIVDEEHEPS

-427 ARSAAIMMAHWYGAK
+427 ARSAAIMMAYWYGAK

-457 ALTGKYGLVE
+457 ALTGKYALVE
-467 MTERFQGLQLPQITL
+467 MTERYKGLQLPQITM

-494 YGHFSD
+494 YGHFAD

-524 YAPFLQCPSCGEVP
+524 YAPVLQCTKCGEAP

-543 DVSMTYHKAN
+543 DVTMTYHKATN
-553 RTLVCHCCGHS
+553 ALVCHYCGHS
-564 SSAQNHCPK
+564 TRIPSKCPK
-573 CKTEYRTQG
+573 CGGEMRTQG

-592 QGLFPEARVLRMDLD
+592 KGLFPEARVARMDLD
-607 STRKKDAYQTIID
+607 STRKKDSYQQIID
-620 RFAKHEVDILIGTQ
+620 DFAAHHVDILIGTQ

-658 QPDFRSYEHAFQMLE
+658 MPDFRSYEQAFQMLE

-688 MIQTFNTKNPV
+688 MIQTFNPKNPV
-699 FEFLK
+699 FEYLK
-704 THNYKGLYHQQIAER
+704 AHDYKGLYQQQVAER

-732 LTLRHRDLGR
+732 LTLRHRDLER

-752 SLQQSF
+752 RLQQSF

-769 VTKVNNQWVRQI
+769 VTKVSNQWVRQI
-781 RLRVETTAN
+781 RLRVETIAN
-790 ITRAKALV
+790 IARAKEIL
-798 KEHIAI
+798 KEHIAW
-804 VQQHEKCKG
+804 VQKQDSCKG